1 MLFIFLFSI
10 TFVKGMK
17 ASLNIIMFMLNPAIG
32 PLCSNIPIIET
43 ISSLKQGV
51 RATLICLPL
60 GRICADVLYRTCIY
74 ELHIRR

>member
-1 MLFIFLFSI
+1 MLLIFLLSI
-10 TFVKGMK
+10 TFVRGIK

-32 PLCSNIPIIET
+32 PLCGNIPIIGT
-43 ISSLKQGV
+43 ISSLNQGI

-60 GRICADVLYRTCIY
+60 GRICADVLHRTCIY